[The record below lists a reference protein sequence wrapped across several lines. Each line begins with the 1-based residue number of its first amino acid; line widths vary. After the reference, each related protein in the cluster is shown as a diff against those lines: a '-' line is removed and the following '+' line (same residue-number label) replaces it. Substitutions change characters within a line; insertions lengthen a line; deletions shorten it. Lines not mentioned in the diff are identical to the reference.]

1 MVHVSAQG
9 EKSSKLCTGGI
20 RFPSFLNWEH
30 LWCNPTGYLKFK
42 SSITLICL
50 PLRRSAMFT
59 HKVSFGIIKYPST
72 DYLNDTKFNSLRC
85 EAGENKLGSK

>member
-1 MVHVSAQG
+1 
-9 EKSSKLCTGGI
+9 
-20 RFPSFLNWEH
+20 
-30 LWCNPTGYLKFK
+30 
-42 SSITLICL
+42 
-50 PLRRSAMFT
+50 MFT